1 MVKGRQSVR
10 LPQRRKADLPSSPES
25 ETPKLETAKPLSSE
39 NIQKVLLQV
48 LPLLTLAALVSPV
61 SQATL
66 ASVYGSISSNVN
78 HAEAITAT
86 VLLGFIGRHLWRNWV
101 GDFSIQPYLA
111 LWAFWMPALQ
121 AYLFGYSGKWGP
133 VLGAII
139 TGFVSCH
146 SFTMPSAYA
155 AAHAL
160 EGLGLQEQLGD
171 IAGVALPAIILDLAY
186 FRPMEYAFF
195 YLLPR
200 LTTWSTIFSPPK
212 LQYTIA
218 TLYALLSPS
227 KPYWLATLGI
237 PALLHGLLANP
248 HLDIS
253 PRNLEVL
260 NRDLAAHNW
269 TVLARQWST
278 TGYLSVIEG
287 SADQY
292 RALRCD
298 HSLLGGEWLLTD
310 QKRQQEGWQ
319 VPESIYAIFHIL
331 EAVRLIEVSPVIR
344 DSDAHA
350 LVVGLGIGTAPKA
363 LMAHGI
369 TTTILE
375 LDPVVHAFA
384 TQYFEL
390 PKEHTA
396 ILSDAVAWVASA
408 QTTTTA
414 NPDSNSNSS
423 RTQRF
428 DYIIHDVFTG
438 GAEPL
443 PLFTTS
449 FLSGLRALLTPNGV
463 IAINYAGDLRL
474 EITRRVL
481 NTIYQTFDGQCRVF
495 GDAAPANTSPTA
507 DGRGGGEGGE
517 GEGEEGAFLNL
528 AVFCRNSPGGIAFRK
543 AGRGDWLGSRNREQ
557 FLLPREEFEISFP
570 FPLSSEK
577 TQDGGD
583 GGANE
588 GKEMVLRKGEEGLW
602 RRQQE
607 ESAIKHWQIMRRV
620 LPGAVW
626 EMW

>member
-66 ASVYGSISSNVN
+66 APVYGSISSNVN

-86 VLLGFIGRHLWRNWV
+86 VLLGFIGRHLWRN
-101 GDFSIQPYLA
+101 
-111 LWAFWMPALQ
+111 WAFWMPALQ

-186 FRPMEYAFF
+186 FRPMEYAFS

-200 LTTWSTIFSPPK
+200 LTTWSTIFSPPN
-212 LQYTIA
+212 LQYLIA

-260 NRDLAAHNW
+260 NRDLAPHNW

-310 QKRQQEGWQ
+310 QKRKEEGWQ

-331 EAVRLIEVSPVIR
+331 EAVRLVQVSPVIR

-363 LMAHGI
+363 LIAHGI

-384 TQYFEL
+384 TEYFAL
-390 PKEHTA
+390 PAEHTA

-408 QTTTTA
+408 QTNINA
-414 NPDSNSNSS
+414 
-423 RTQRF
+423 TQKF

-463 IAINYAGDLRL
+463 IAMNYAGDLRL

-495 GDAAPANTSPTA
+495 GDAAPANTNPTA

-528 AVFCRNSPGGIAFRK
+528 A

-557 FLLPREEFEISFP
+557 FLLPREEFEIAFPYSFP
-570 FPLSSEK
+570 REGAGA
-577 TQDGGD
+577 GGS
-583 GGANE
+583 GREGEGKEE

>member
-10 LPQRRKADLPSSPES
+10 LPQRRKPDVPSSPES
-25 ETPKLETAKPLSSE
+25 EAPKLEADKPLSSD

-66 ASVYGSISSNVN
+66 APVYGSISSNVN

-86 VLLGFIGRHLWRNWV
+86 ILLGFIGRHLWRNWV

-186 FRPMEYAFF
+186 FRPMEYAFSH
-195 YLLPR
+195 LLPR
-200 LTTWSTIFSPPK
+200 LTTSSTLFSPPK
-212 LQYTIA
+212 LQYLLA

-260 NRDLAAHNW
+260 NRDLAPHNW
-269 TVLARQWST
+269 TVLARQWSI

-287 SADQY
+287 SVDQY

-310 QKRQQEGWQ
+310 QKRKEEGWQ

-331 EAVRLIEVSPVIR
+331 EAVRLVEVSPVIR

-363 LMAHGI
+363 LIANGI

-384 TQYFEL
+384 TQYFGL
-390 PKEHTA
+390 PTEHTA
-396 ILSDAVAWVASA
+396 ILSDAVAWVAA
-408 QTTTTA
+408 QTTS
-414 NPDSNSNSS
+414 NPNTNPAPNGNAS
-423 RTQRF
+423 QQY

-443 PLFTTS
+443 PLFTDT
-449 FLSGLRALLTPNGV
+449 FLSGLRSLLTPNGV
-463 IAINYAGDLRL
+463 VAINYAGDLRL
-474 EITRRVL
+474 DITRRVL

-495 GDAAPANTSPTA
+495 GDAAPASNGPTP
-507 DGRGGGEGGE
+507 DGSDGEA
-517 GEGEEGAFLNL
+517 AFLNL
-528 AVFCRNSPGGIAFRK
+528 AVFCRNSPGSIAFRK
-543 AGRGDWLGSRNREQ
+543 AVRADWLGSRNREQ
-557 FLLPREEFEISFP
+557 FLLPREEYEIAFP
-570 FPLSSEK
+570 YSLSSEK
-577 TQDGGD
+577 TESGGGGGGD

-588 GKEMVLRKGEEGLW
+588 GKEMILRQGEEGLW

-620 LPGAVW
+620 LPDAVW

>member
-10 LPQRRKADLPSSPES
+10 LLQRRKPDVPSSPEA
-25 ETPKLETAKPLSSE
+25 ENPKLEAAKPLSSE

-66 ASVYGSISSNVN
+66 TPVYGSISSNVN

-86 VLLGFIGRHLWRNWV
+86 ILLGFIGRHLWRNWG

-160 EGLGLQEQLGD
+160 EGLGLQDQLGD
-171 IAGVALPAIILDLAY
+171 IAGVALPAIILNLAY
-186 FRPMEYAFF
+186 FRPMEYAFAH
-195 YLLPR
+195 LLPR
-200 LTTWSTIFSPPK
+200 LMTWSTLFSPPK
-212 LQYTIA
+212 LQYLIA

-287 SADQY
+287 SVDQY

-331 EAVRLIEVSPVIR
+331 EAVRLVEVSPAIR

-363 LMAHGI
+363 LIAHGI

-384 TQYFEL
+384 TQHFAL
-390 PKEHTA
+390 PAEHTA
-396 ILSDAVAWVASA
+396 IIQDAVSWVAA
-408 QTTTTA
+408 QTSTNT
-414 NPDSNSNSS
+414 S
-423 RTQRF
+423 QQF

-443 PLFTTS
+443 PLFTTT
-449 FLSGLRALLTPNGV
+449 FLSGLRALLAPNGV

-481 NTIYQTFDGQCRVF
+481 NTIYQTFDGRCRVF
-495 GDAAPANTSPTA
+495 GDAAPANKTPSS
-507 DGRGGGEGGE
+507 DGSGGGEEGGE
-517 GEGEEGAFLNL
+517 EAAFLNL
-528 AVFCRNSPGGIAFRK
+528 AVFCRNSPGSVTFRR
-543 AGRGDWLGSRNREQ
+543 AVRGDWLGSRNREQ

-570 FPLSSEK
+570 YPLSSEK
-577 TQDGGD
+577 TQDGG
-583 GGANE
+583 GGAGDEE
-588 GKEMVLRKGEEGLW
+588 GKDMILRKGEEGLW

-607 ESAIKHWQIMRRV
+607 ESAVRHWGIMRRV

>member
-10 LPQRRKADLPSSPES
+10 LPQRRKPDVPSSPES
-25 ETPKLETAKPLSSE
+25 EAPRLEADKPLSSE

-66 ASVYGSISSNVN
+66 APVYGGISSNVN

-186 FRPMEYAFF
+186 FRPMEYAFSH
-195 YLLPR
+195 LLPR
-200 LTTWSTIFSPPK
+200 LMTWSNLFSPPK
-212 LQYTIA
+212 LQYLIA

-248 HLDIS
+248 HLEVS

-260 NRDLAAHNW
+260 SRDLAPHNW
-269 TVLARQWST
+269 TILARQWST

-287 SADQY
+287 SVDQY

-310 QKRQQEGWQ
+310 QKRKEEGWQ

-331 EAVRLIEVSPVIR
+331 EAVRLVQLSPVIR

-363 LMAHGI
+363 LIAHGI

-384 TQYFEL
+384 TQYFAL
-390 PKEHTA
+390 PAEHTA

-408 QTTTTA
+408 QTHINA
-414 NPDSNSNSS
+414 
-423 RTQRF
+423 TQKY

-443 PLFTTS
+443 PLFTDT
-449 FLSGLRALLTPNGV
+449 FLSGLRSLLTPHGV
-463 IAINYAGDLRL
+463 VAINYAGDLRL

-481 NTIYQTFDGQCRVF
+481 NTIYHTFDGQCRVF
-495 GDAAPANTSPTA
+495 GDAAPTASTGPGA
-507 DGRGGGEGGE
+507 DGRGGGEE
-517 GEGEEGAFLNL
+517 GEGVFLNL
-528 AVFCRNSPGGIAFRK
+528 AVFCRNSPGDITFRK
-543 AGRGDWLGSRNREQ
+543 AVRGDWLGSRNREQ
-557 FLLPREEFEISFP
+557 FLLPREEYEIAFP
-570 FPLSSEK
+570 YSLSSEK
-577 TQDGGD
+577 TEDSGGGGGGGD
-583 GGANE
+583 GAGSASE
-588 GKEMVLRKGEEGLW
+588 GKEMILRKGEEGLW

-620 LPGAVW
+620 LPAAVW